1 MKGDNTFKKNTLL
14 LTGGTIFN
22 KGLQFLVIPF
32 FSHWLTAGEY
42 GQFDLLY
49 TYISL
54 LIPVI
59 SLSTHEAVFRFNVEE
74 TDENKRKANIT
85 NCFIIYVINLCI
97 FLLISLF
104 FVNRLTFTI
113 YVCFTFYLVSE
124 LFSTYLRGYL
134 RSIKRIDIYSF
145 SMVLTTILMTLF
157 VTVFV
162 WICNW
167 GLAGILLGYAVG
179 TLMGDILLCIWGKWT
194 SMLCLRQC
202 SISNIRAL
210 VRYAMPLIP
219 NDISWW
225 VMNASDRQIINVFI
239 GDVANGVYAIAYKI
253 PALCQ
258 VIFNMFSISWQQ
270 EVVKRIDLPDA
281 NTFITEIFN
290 VFLKMLLTVGGGL
303 MAGSFVLY
311 YFIFDLKYFEAI
323 YYSPILLSAAV
334 LIAISQFLGGVQIAL
349 KKTFHNG
356 ISTVIGAICNVLVH
370 ILLIDKIGLYAAAIS
385 TLVSNVIIVILRLFL
400 VRKRIRIQIEKESVF
415 AIMTYI
421 YFLVNAYFYEV
432 LWRNICNLLLAVIV
446 FVVLNKKWIYEIWNK
461 ILYIVKQKHK

>member
-14 LTGGTIFN
+14 LTAGIIFN

-32 FSHWLTAGEY
+32 FSHWLTTGEY
-42 GQFDLLY
+42 GQFDLLC

-54 LIPVI
+54 LIPII

-74 TDENKRKANIT
+74 TDGNKRKANIT
-85 NCFIIYVINLCI
+85 NCFIVYLLNLCI
-97 FLLISLF
+97 FLIISFF
-104 FVNRLTFTI
+104 FVNKLTFTI
-113 YVCFTFYLVSE
+113 YVCFIFYLAAE

-134 RSIKRIDIYSF
+134 RSIKRIDFYSF

-157 VTVFV
+157 VTGFV

-167 GLAGILLGYAVG
+167 GLAGILLGYAIG
-179 TLMGDILLCIWGKWT
+179 TFMGDILLCIWGKWT
-194 SMLCLRQC
+194 SMLRFRLC
-202 SISNIRAL
+202 SVSNIREL
-210 VRYAMPLIP
+210 VRYAIPLIP

-225 VMNASDRQIINVFI
+225 VMNASDRQIINVFM
-239 GDVANGVYAIAYKI
+239 GDIANGVYAIAYKI

-270 EVVKRIDLPDA
+270 EIVKKIELPDA
-281 NTFITEIFN
+281 NKFIKEVFN
-290 VFLKMLLTVGGGL
+290 DFLKILLTIGGGL

-334 LIAISQFLGGVQIAL
+334 LIAISQFLGGIQIAL
-349 KKTFHNG
+349 KRTFHNG

-370 ILLIDKIGLYAAAIS
+370 ILLIGKMGLYAAAIS
-385 TLVSNVIIVILRLFL
+385 TLVSNIIIVILRLFL
-400 VRKRIRIQIEKESVF
+400 LRKRIRIQIEKESVF
-415 AIMTYI
+415 AIIAYTF
-421 YFLVNAYFYEV
+421 FLFNAYFHEV
-432 LWRNICNLLLAVIV
+432 LWRDICNLFLAVIV
-446 FVVLNKKWIYEIWNK
+446 FGVLNKKWIYEIWDK
-461 ILYIVKQKHK
+461 IICAGK